1 MSGRV
6 LVVDDLAPNVK
17 LLSAKLSNEYFDV
30 VTAFNG
36 ASALEKIREQAPDLV
51 LLDVMMPGMDGFEV
65 CQRIKSDPATMH
77 IPVVMVTALSD
88 VSDRIRGLEA
98 GADDFLTKPI
108 NDIALFARVRSL
120 VRLKMMVDQWRLRE
134 NARGSLSV
142 LQSISLVN
150 AMSAEN
156 ANLLVVEDSTVD
168 AKKIGDVLVQ
178 DRNALTIVDNNAA
191 ALESA
196 LAKNFDLIIV
206 SLSLAKED
214 GLRLVA
220 QLRANE
226 VTRQTPLLLIA
237 DDGDLPRAA
246 KGLEL
251 GANDY
256 VLRPIE
262 RNELL
267 ARARTQIRRKR
278 YQDRLRDNYEASLEM
293 ALTDS
298 LTGLFNRRYLMVHM
312 ERQLA
317 RIAETK
323 KPVATLIMDIDHF
336 KAVNDTFGHD
346 AGDQVL
352 LEVAARTSRNL
363 RNFDLVARY
372 GGEEFVVILPDTEED
387 VATTVAERLR
397 TSIASQPFVIS
408 GVEKEIRLTTSIG
421 FTLSETGREP
431 AGDVLK
437 RADEALYAAKRDGR
451 NRVVMNLAQDVRARI
466 AASAAQQLDRAV

>member
-1 MSGRV
+1 
-6 LVVDDLAPNVK
+6 
-17 LLSAKLSNEYFDV
+17 
-30 VTAFNG
+30 
-36 ASALEKIREQAPDLV
+36 
-51 LLDVMMPGMDGFEV
+51 MMPGMDGFEV

-88 VSDRIRGLEA
+88 VADRIRGLEA

-134 NARGSLSV
+134 NTRGSLGV

-150 AMSAEN
+150 AMSAEQ
-156 ANLLVVEDSTVD
+156 ANILVVEDSVVD
-168 AKKIGDVLVQ
+168 ASKISDVLVQ
-178 DRNALTIVDNNAA
+178 DKNSVTVVNNNAA
-191 ALESA
+191 ALQSA
-196 LAKNFDLIIV
+196 LAKNFDLMIV

-256 VLRPIE
+256 ALRPIE

-298 LTGLFNRRYLMVHM
+298 LTGLFNRRYLMVHI

-323 KPVATLIMDIDHF
+323 KPVATLILDIDHF
-336 KAVNDTFGHD
+336 KAVNDTYGHD

-352 LEVAARTSRNL
+352 REVAARTSRNL

-372 GGEEFVVILPDTEED
+372 GGEEFVVILPDTDED
-387 VATTVAERLR
+387 VAIIVAERLR
-397 TSIASQPFVIS
+397 QSIAAQPVAVAGLDKPIN
-408 GVEKEIRLTTSIG
+408 VTTSIG
-421 FTLSETGREP
+421 VTLSGTSKELAT
-431 AGDVLK
+431 DVLK
-437 RADEALYAAKRDGR
+437 RADEALYRAKREGR
-451 NRVVMNLAQDVRARI
+451 NRVVLNAAQDVRAHI
-466 AASAAQQLDRAV
+466 AASAVQLLHRAV